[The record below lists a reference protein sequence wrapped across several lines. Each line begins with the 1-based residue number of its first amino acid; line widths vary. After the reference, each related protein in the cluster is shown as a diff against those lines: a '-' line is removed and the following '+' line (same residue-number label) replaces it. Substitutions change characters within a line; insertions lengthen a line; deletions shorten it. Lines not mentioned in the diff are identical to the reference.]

1 MGGATSVGVS
11 PISMDINAVGRVFPR
26 ISPNISNETMG
37 PATDIGGMSVDLI
50 IDVLGLQGSRS
61 QAGADPKRVCGDL
74 VEILED
80 GRQDL
85 QRLASSLAVLRPL
98 PVLGHTCNTT
108 IGGATSISFP
118 ISGRYYIPTLGSN
131 DLNNTIGAA
140 NIIVRDVTSYS
151 WVMTVIALGDL
162 LRVQV
167 VLEIHTFSD
176 PDNEDNVPPG

>member
-11 PISMDINAVGRVFPR
+11 PISMDIHTVGRIFPR

-37 PATDIGGMSVDLI
+37 PATDIGGMSVDLVI
-50 IDVLGLQGSRS
+50 EVLGLHGSRS
-61 QAGADPKRVCGDL
+61 QAGADPKRICRDL

-85 QRLASSLAVLRPL
+85 QRLAFSLAVLGPL
-98 PVLGHTCNTT
+98 PLLGYTCNTT
-108 IGGATSISFP
+108 IGDATSISLTIP
-118 ISGRYYIPTLGSN
+118 GRSYIPTLGPN
-131 DLNNTIGAA
+131 ELNSTIGAA

-162 LRVQV
+162 LRFQV
-167 VLEIHTFSD
+167 VHEIHTSICS
-176 PDNEDNVPPG
+176 